1 VPKTCDLL
9 KTQGGTEMYQKQQL
23 LFPTNLDQYDAI
35 FENLDLSMMK
45 KPQQPTGRPS
55 VSLKGICRLLIYKN
69 LRSIKTLTDLDTEV
83 HNNPAIAYKCG
94 FEKIPSRHRCEEFLH
109 NIPNELLQ
117 QVLRYQIRTLI
128 KLGVIT
134 GKFLS
139 IDATP
144 VIANVKE
151 NNPKIFVGGKFN
163 KHKFPKND
171 PDARLS
177 VMIVQN
183 APKKSDK
190 KEQKSK
196 QLELFPSKKP
206 KNKQTQFFW
215 GYRNYTI
222 FDSLSELPV
231 SETTVQANI
240 GESKMFIPCFKKLF
254 QYFKFKPKGVL
265 ADAIHDAE
273 YIRKFIRKKL
283 KAKDFIPINPRSS
296 KQEIKFTN
304 QNTRVCIAGF
314 NMYPYG
320 KFKDR
325 GRLRQKFV
333 CPITHL
339 KWFAKLFHTCPVN
352 HPKFATGGCYAY
364 TRLDKSY
371 RQSALTSKSP
381 YFKKIYKLQSGSE
394 RGFSRLLELY
404 MQHPTVTGINAV
416 SNHCSLAHITVL
428 AIAIAA
434 VKTNNP
440 KKIRF
445 IKGLL
450 KTLASRR

>member
-1 VPKTCDLL
+1 MYPK
-9 KTQGGTEMYQKQQL
+9 QNL
-23 LFPTNLDQYDAI
+23 LFPTNLKQYEII
-35 FENLDLSMMK
+35 FDNLDLSAILE
-45 KPQQPTGRPS
+45 PHQPTGRPAFS
-55 VSLKGICRLLIYKN
+55 DRGICRLLIYKN
-69 LRSIKTLTDLDTEV
+69 LRSIKTLTELDTEV
-83 HNNPAIAYKCG
+83 HNNSAIAHIG
-94 FEKIPSRHRCEEFLH
+94 GLEHIPSRRRYEDFLH
-109 NIPNELLQ
+109 NTPNQLLQ
-117 QVLRYQIRTLI
+117 EVRRKQLRTLVSSGI
-128 KLGVIT
+128 IT

-151 NNPKIFVGGKFN
+151 NNPKVFVTGKFN
-163 KHKFPKND
+163 KHKFPEND

-177 VMIVQN
+177 VMLVQN
-183 APKKSDK
+183 TPKKQNK
-190 KEQKSK
+190 KEQKTK
-196 QLELFPSKKP
+196 QLELFPSTKP
-206 KNKQTQFFW
+206 KNKQVQFFW
-215 GYRNYTI
+215 GYRNYTV

-240 GESKMFIPCFKKLF
+240 AESKMFIPSFKNLF
-254 QYFKFKPKGVL
+254 RYFKFKPTGVL

-283 KAKDFIPINPRSS
+283 KAKDFIPINPRAT

-304 QNTRVCIAGF
+304 HNTRVCIAGF
-314 NMYPYG
+314 EMYPWG

-325 GRLRQKFV
+325 GKLRRKFV
-333 CPITHL
+333 CPILNL
-339 KWFAKLFHTCPVN
+339 KWFAKKFPACPMN
-352 HPKFATGGCYAY
+352 HPKFYHGGCYAY

-371 RQSALTSKSP
+371 RQSALTSKSH

-394 RGFSRLLELY
+394 RGFSRLLQLY
-404 MQHPTVTGINAV
+404 MQRPTVTSINAV
-416 SNHCSLAHITVL
+416 SNHCTLAHITVL

-450 KTLASRR
+450 KTLAARR